1 LTSALFAVLLACCSS
16 VPKQPGETQKPW
28 SLEVGPDYQRPEFD
42 APQSFR
48 SQLGPAEAASI
59 ADLPW
64 WRVFSDP
71 KLVALIGEAL
81 RQNYDLQVATAR
93 IEESRALVGV
103 AASQFFPQ
111 LGYEGGAQR
120 EKELSPIG
128 GPNPTLDLFTGLFDM
143 AWEIDLWGRI
153 RRSTEAARANLLAA
167 EYARRGVMLTLVSN
181 VAASYFE
188 LVELDRQLQIA
199 RDSSN
204 TYAQTLT
211 YFTRRYLGGTDTKL
225 STSRAEASLEASR
238 ATIAT
243 LQIQIA
249 QQEDAISV
257 LLGSTPKTIERAD
270 LPIHPMLN
278 APAGQTTVLLRRRPD
293 ILQEEHSMI
302 SANAQV
308 GVAVAN
314 FFPTIG
320 LSALYGGQSENIG
333 DILKTNFALWG
344 ISASVTG
351 PLFQGGRLYE
361 SYRAQQ
367 AYWDETVAQY
377 RATIIEAF
385 REVSDALVA
394 QQILAAKRS
403 ALEKQVAALSDAVR
417 LSLDRYNIGLARYYE
432 VLEAEQELY
441 PAEDALAQTERDQF
455 LAVVSLYKALGGGWK
470 LSDQQWTPP
479 R

>member
-1 LTSALFAVLLACCSS
+1 MRRLTFALFAVLLACCASVSEKSS
-16 VPKQPGETQKPW
+16 
-28 SLEVGPDYQRPEFD
+28 SLEAGPDYQRPEFD
-42 APQSFR
+42 APPSFR
-48 SQLGPAEAASI
+48 SQLEPAEAASI

-64 WRVFSDP
+64 WQIFDDP

-81 RQNYDLQVATAR
+81 HQNYDLQVAVAR
-93 IEESRALVGV
+93 IQESRALVGV

-111 LGYEGGAQR
+111 LGYEGGAER
-120 EKELSPIG
+120 EKTLSPIG
-128 GPNPTLDLFTGLFDM
+128 GPNPTLDLFTGLFNM

-181 VAASYFE
+181 VAAAYFE

-204 TYAQTLT
+204 TYSQTLT
-211 YFTRRYLGGTDTKL
+211 YFTRRYNGGTDTRL

-249 QQEDAISV
+249 QQENAISV
-257 LLGSTPKTIERAD
+257 LLGSTPKAIERAES
-270 LPIHPMLN
+270 PIHPMAN
-278 APAGQTTVLLRRRPD
+278 ALAGQTTVLLRRRPD
-293 ILQEEHSMI
+293 ILQAEQSMI

-320 LSALYGGQSENIG
+320 LSALYGGQSGNIS
-333 DILKTNFALWG
+333 DILKTNFAVWG
-344 ISASVTG
+344 IGASMTG

-361 SYRAQQ
+361 SYRAQK

-377 RATIIEAF
+377 QATIIEAF

-394 QQILAAKRS
+394 QQRLAEKRS
-403 ALEKQVAALSDAVR
+403 ALEKQVEALNVAVR

-455 LAVVSLYKALGGGWK
+455 LAVVSLYKALGGGWS
-470 LSDQQWTPP
+470 LSDQQWTPA